1 MTSANATAACF
12 ADPVVL
18 NFMKATAQ
26 YAAESYSTAAIITG
40 AALPVVAGN
49 ICLSIWRIAWK
60 KRNPRAYVLLLGSL
74 GIAVGAAMLVKS
86 VTQYRGRTRLS
97 VILGLTGSIISQ
109 VALNV
114 AGVLRFSVPLSN
126 QPVRI
131 AYIVTTAIFT
141 VAFCAVNLVI
151 GLTEIYTW
159 QFPSAIPQAFSLK
172 LGILSLILPMF
183 YGISGLVCFSFQ
195 LRRFLQSVR
204 HWSMGDD
211 KIYSVEVANH
221 ILMGFLLTMIIIYLS
236 CFHLFENEAR
246 FDSPMSLLFSSALLG
261 CENIFE
267 TFTDLIHEVQVINIS
282 SGMRSP
288 ALQDEVPV
296 PLRGFSLAVPTQHS
310 EAGSSGVDRRLWLPA
325 G

>member
-1 MTSANATAACF
+1 MTSTNATAACF
-12 ADPVVL
+12 TDPVVL
-18 NFMKATAQ
+18 NYIEATAQ

-49 ICLSIWRIAWK
+49 ICLSIWRIVWK

-74 GIAVGAAMLVKS
+74 GIAVGAVMLVKP
-86 VTQYRGRTRLS
+86 VTHYRGRTRLS
-97 VILGLTGSIISQ
+97 VILGLIGSIVSQ

-126 QPVRI
+126 RPVRI
-131 AYIVTTAIFT
+131 AYIVITAMFT
-141 VAFCAVNLVI
+141 VSFCAANLVI
-151 GLTEIYTW
+151 GLSEIDTW
-159 QFPSAIPQAFSLK
+159 QFPSAISQAFSVK
-172 LGILSLILPMF
+172 LGILSLILPIF

-195 LRRFLQSVR
+195 LRRFLRSVR

-221 ILMGFLLTMIIIYLS
+221 IIMGFLLTMIIIYLS
-236 CFHLFENEAR
+236 CFHLFDNDAR

-267 TFTDLIHEVQVINIS
+267 TFTDFIHEVQVTNIS

-288 ALQDEVPV
+288 ALQDELPS
-296 PLRGFSLAVPTQHS
+296 PLRGFSLAVPTQRS
-310 EAGSSGVDRRLWLPA
+310 DAGSSGAD
-325 G
+325 